1 MAPAAQPAAILRRCK
16 RTPCAMAP
24 PPGRGQ
30 AGAVRSLWISPR
42 SKSPDLADS
51 EQAVGPDD
59 QHHDDQQ
66 EHSGLRPRDAV
77 KHLDEGFE
85 DAQDKPR
92 DQGPADA
99 AEAAEYRD
107 DQGLDHRVEARVRAE
122 KEEG

>member
-30 AGAVRSLWISPR
+30 AGAVRSWWISPH

-85 DAQDKPR
+85 DAEDEPR
-92 DQGPADA
+92 DESATDA
-99 AEAAEYRD
+99 AEPAKDRD
-107 DQGLDHRVEARVRAE
+107 DQGLDHRVETGVRAQE
-122 KEEG
+122 